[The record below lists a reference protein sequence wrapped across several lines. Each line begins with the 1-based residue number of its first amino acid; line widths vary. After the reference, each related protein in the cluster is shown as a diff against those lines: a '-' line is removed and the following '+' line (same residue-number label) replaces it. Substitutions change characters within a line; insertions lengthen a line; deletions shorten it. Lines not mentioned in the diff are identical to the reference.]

1 VENENYLLKDYLGCA
16 EKRMAIQ
23 TLLHGSFEP
32 RLAWERASD
41 MNERGQGDDEMLTF
55 SQR

>member
-1 VENENYLLKDYLGCA
+1 MCGGADGEV
-16 EKRMAIQ
+16 Q